1 MAWAALGKS
10 LLKSSVKKVATK
22 KLLNRKKKPKVGK
35 VKVEKLMGGGN
46 TEKGGASVKS
56 GSSNIVPVSS
66 PITSI
71 TKTETQTKSGSLMV
85 IREKVLQID
94 NLLKGTLAAEKV
106 QQKKQIKDQ
115 EKADRKEDE
124 QEIEGAPKTEKTR
137 FNLPLP
143 KKVTSFWGQ
152 VKKYFGT
159 VLFGW
164 LAVRLIDWLPKL
176 MPLLKGLARFADFV
190 IYLGGVALNVLV
202 SAVDIGYKAYDWTRG
217 VIKNT
222 FGEDA
227 AQTFDS
233 VMGTLK
239 KVIMAVAAIGVG
251 FSIMAGVFAGG
262 AGGAAATA
270 AGGAAGGAGATAG
283 GIGAGAAAGIVAG
296 VGLLASGLGEGAFQI
311 KKKGQEAEDAWFKR
325 YKEKWWTDPRKAV
338 DWGILQIIK
347 GFNFVTGI
355 IGTTLDIIGAP
366 FRYLIELVRYPFLD
380 DAGKA
385 KQRENLAKFDARIR
399 EQFREIVN
407 AFSLGLL
414 AKDKGAFG
422 SIYGKEGTDAMG
434 YTKDGKTKSRQ
445 AAIKEGSI
453 LLTTPDLIATQD
465 LLKGKPSGEKVH
477 KIEKITEK
485 GEKDKKPKGLGRVV
499 SGLAD
504 WATMGLTD
512 FDKRGDSLGQRIGK
526 GSIDFM
532 LGDLTDLDRKG
543 NLFGGINKLGDV
555 RSKKKITP
563 LTKTTTS
570 SFSDSIKY
578 TVRGGKVD
586 PDSLEEGVPLERAQ
600 QDYLESQIRMLEYQ
614 KRKTEKRGS
623 DTSAIEKQLNA
634 LKSRYNATL
643 EFGGYDIKGNGNNIL
658 PLDVNSV
665 KAKNVSDFASY
676 EEGSDEEIVVV
687 APSPSKSNEYQDK
700 EESFVPLVLGGGGG
714 GEDPYSNLYEGG

>member
-10 LLKSSVKKVATK
+10 LLKSGVKKVATK
-22 KLLNRKKKPKVGK
+22 KLLNRKKKPKVGM
-35 VKVEKLMGGGN
+35 VKAEKLMGGGDN
-46 TEKGGASVKS
+46 KEKGGAIVKF

-71 TKTETQTKSGSLMV
+71 TKAETQTKSGSLMV
-85 IREKVLQID
+85 IKEKVLEID
-94 NLLKGTLAAEKV
+94 KLLKGTLAAEKV
-106 QQKKQIKDQ
+106 QQKNQRKQQ
-115 EKADRKEDE
+115 EKDERKQDE
-124 QEIEGAPKTEKTR
+124 QEIEGAPKTEKTK

-152 VKKYFGT
+152 IKRYFGT

-296 VGLLASGLGEGAFQI
+296 AGLLASGLGEGAFQI

-499 SGLAD
+499 AGLTD

-543 NLFGGINKLGDV
+543 NLFGGVNKLGDV
-555 RSKKKITP
+555 QSKKKIIP
-563 LTKTTTS
+563 PDKTNTS
-570 SFSDSIKY
+570 ISSTS
-578 TVRGGKVD
+578 KVNAHFD
-586 PDSLEEGVPLERAQ
+586 F
-600 QDYLESQIRMLEYQ
+600 
-614 KRKTEKRGS
+614 KRGVGVINGKDVS
-623 DTSAIEKQLNA
+623 VEEYTNFQNLSQREKLQQ
-634 LKSRYNATL
+634 Y
-643 EFGGYDIKGNGNNIL
+643 GQVKGNGNNIL

-687 APSPSKSNEYQDK
+687 APSPSKSNQYQDK

>member
-10 LLKSSVKKVATK
+10 LLKSGVKKVATK

-35 VKVEKLMGGGN
+35 VKAEKLMGGGDN
-46 TEKGGASVKS
+46 KEKGGAIVKS

-71 TKTETQTKSGSLMV
+71 TKAETQTKSGSLMV
-85 IREKVLQID
+85 IKEKVLEID
-94 NLLKGTLAAEKV
+94 KLLKGTLAAEKV
-106 QQKKQIKDQ
+106 QQKNQRKQQ
-115 EKADRKEDE
+115 EKDERKQDE

-143 KKVTSFWGQ
+143 KKVTSFWGEI
-152 VKKYFGT
+152 KRYFGT

-283 GIGAGAAAGIVAG
+283 GIVAG

-504 WATMGLTD
+504 WATMGLTE

-578 TVRGGKVD
+578 SVKGGKVD

-687 APSPSKSNEYQDK
+687 APSPSKSNQYQDK
-700 EESFVPLVLGGGGG
+700 EESFVPLVIGGGGG

>member
-10 LLKSSVKKVATK
+10 LLKSGVKKVATK
-22 KLLNRKKKPKVGK
+22 KLLNRKKKPKVGM
-35 VKVEKLMGGGN
+35 VKAEKLMGGGDN
-46 TEKGGASVKS
+46 KEKGGAIVKF

-71 TKTETQTKSGSLMV
+71 TKAETQTKSGSLMV
-85 IREKVLQID
+85 IKEKVLEID
-94 NLLKGTLAAEKV
+94 KLLKGTLAAEKV
-106 QQKKQIKDQ
+106 QQKNQRKQQ
-115 EKADRKEDE
+115 EKDERKQDE

-143 KKVTSFWGQ
+143 KKVTSFWGEI
-152 VKKYFGT
+152 KRYFGT

-311 KKKGQEAEDAWFKR
+311 KQKGQQAEDAWFKR

-499 SGLAD
+499 AGLTD

-543 NLFGGINKLGDV
+543 NLFGGVNKLGDV
-555 RSKKKITP
+555 QSKKKIIP
-563 LTKTTTS
+563 PDKTNTS
-570 SFSDSIKY
+570 ISSTS
-578 TVRGGKVD
+578 KVNAHFD
-586 PDSLEEGVPLERAQ
+586 F
-600 QDYLESQIRMLEYQ
+600 
-614 KRKTEKRGS
+614 KRGVGVINGR
-623 DTSAIEKQLNA
+623 DVSAEEYNNFQRLSQSEQL
-634 LKSRYNATL
+634 LQYGQVKV
-643 EFGGYDIKGNGNNIL
+643 KGNGDNIL

-687 APSPSKSNEYQDK
+687 APSPSKSNQYQDK

>member
-10 LLKSSVKKVATK
+10 LLKSGVKKVATK
-22 KLLNRKKKPKVGK
+22 KLLNRKKKPKVGM
-35 VKVEKLMGGGN
+35 VKAEKLIGGGDN
-46 TEKGGASVKS
+46 KEKGGAIVKS

-71 TKTETQTKSGSLMV
+71 TKAETQTKSGSLMV
-85 IREKVLQID
+85 IKEKVLEID
-94 NLLKGTLAAEKV
+94 KLLKGTLAAEKV
-106 QQKKQIKDQ
+106 QQKNQRKQQ
-115 EKADRKEDE
+115 EKDERKQDE

-143 KKVTSFWGQ
+143 KKVTSFWGEI
-152 VKKYFGT
+152 KRYFGT

-164 LAVRLIDWLPKL
+164 LVVRLIDWLPKL

-543 NLFGGINKLGDV
+543 NLFGGVNKLGDV
-555 RSKKKITP
+555 QSKKKIIP
-563 LTKTTTS
+563 PDKTNTS
-570 SFSDSIKY
+570 ISSTSKVNAHFDFERGVGVINGKDVSVEEY
-578 TVRGGKVD
+578 TNFQNLSQREK
-586 PDSLEEGVPLERAQ
+586 LQ
-600 QDYLESQIRMLEYQ
+600 QYGQV
-614 KRKTEKRGS
+614 
-623 DTSAIEKQLNA
+623 
-634 LKSRYNATL
+634 
-643 EFGGYDIKGNGNNIL
+643 KGNANNIL

-665 KAKNVSDFASY
+665 KAKGVSDFASY

>member
-35 VKVEKLMGGGN
+35 VKTEKLMGGGN
-46 TEKGGASVKS
+46 TEKGGAIVKS

-239 KVIMAVAAIGVG
+239 KVIMVVAAMGVG
-251 FSIMAGVFAGG
+251 FAIMAGVFAGG
-262 AGGAAATA
+262 KGGAAATA
-270 AGGAAGGAGATAG
+270 AGGAAGGAGGGAGATAG
-283 GIGAGAAAGIVAG
+283 GIGAGASAGIVAG
-296 VGLLASGLGEGAFQI
+296 AGLLASGLGEGAFQI
-311 KKKGQEAEDAWFKR
+311 KKKGQEAESNWFKR
-325 YKEKWWTDPRKAV
+325 YKEKKWYDPRKPI
-338 DWGILQIIK
+338 DWGILQIVK
-347 GFNFVTGI
+347 AFNFITGT
-355 IGTTLDIIGAP
+355 IGVALDIIGAP

-380 DAGKA
+380 EAGKK
-385 KQRENLAKFDARIR
+385 KQRENLGKFDARIR
-399 EQFREIVN
+399 EQLRETVN
-407 AFSLGLL
+407 AFTLGLF

-445 AAIKEGSI
+445 AAIKEGTI

-485 GEKDKKPKGLGRVV
+485 GEKDKKPQGLGRVL
-499 SGLAD
+499 SGFGD

-532 LGDLTDLDRKG
+532 MSDLTDLDSKG
-543 NLFGGINKLGDV
+543 SLFGGKRKKVISGD
-555 RSKKKITP
+555 SI
-563 LTKTTTS
+563 
-570 SFSDSIKY
+570 SDGIKY
-578 TVRGGKVD
+578 TVRGGED
-586 PDSLEEGVPLERAQ
+586 DSDSLKQEKTVSGRFDINTGKAYINNQEVST
-600 QDYLESQIRMLEYQ
+600 DEYMNFHNLST
-614 KRKTEKRGS
+614 KEKVNQYG
-623 DTSAIEKQLNA
+623 QV
-634 LKSRYNATL
+634 
-643 EFGGYDIKGNGNNIL
+643 KGNGNNIL

-665 KAKNVSDFASY
+665 KAKGVSDFASY
-676 EEGSDEEIVVV
+676 EDGAEEEIIVIP
-687 APSPSKSNEYQDK
+687 PSPSESNEYQDQK
-700 EESFVPLVLGGGGG
+700 ESFVPLVLGGGGG
-714 GEDPYSNLYEGG
+714 ENPYSNLYEGG

>member
-10 LLKSSVKKVATK
+10 LLKSGVKKVATK
-22 KLLNRKKKPKVGK
+22 KLLNRKKKPKVGM
-35 VKVEKLMGGGN
+35 VKAEKLMGGGDN
-46 TEKGGASVKS
+46 KEKGGAIVKS

-71 TKTETQTKSGSLMV
+71 TKAETQTKSGSLMV
-85 IREKVLQID
+85 IKEKVLEID
-94 NLLKGTLAAEKV
+94 KLLKGTLAAEKV
-106 QQKKQIKDQ
+106 QQKNQRKQQ
-115 EKADRKEDE
+115 EKDERKQDE

-143 KKVTSFWGQ
+143 KKVTSFWGEI
-152 VKKYFGT
+152 KRYFGT

-499 SGLAD
+499 AGLTD

-543 NLFGGINKLGDV
+543 NLFGGVNKLGDV
-555 RSKKKITP
+555 QSKKKIIP
-563 LTKTTTS
+563 PDKTNTS
-570 SFSDSIKY
+570 ISSTS
-578 TVRGGKVD
+578 KVNAHFD
-586 PDSLEEGVPLERAQ
+586 F
-600 QDYLESQIRMLEYQ
+600 
-614 KRKTEKRGS
+614 KRGVGVINGR
-623 DTSAIEKQLNA
+623 DVSAEEYNNFQRLSQSEQL
-634 LKSRYNATL
+634 LQYGQVKV
-643 EFGGYDIKGNGNNIL
+643 KGNGDNIL

-687 APSPSKSNEYQDK
+687 APSPSKSNQYQDK

>member
-35 VKVEKLMGGGN
+35 VKAEKMMGGGN
-46 TEKGGASVKS
+46 IEKSGVIVKS

-143 KKVTSFWGQ
+143 KKVTSFWGEI
-152 VKKYFGT
+152 KRYFGT

-270 AGGAAGGAGATAG
+270 AGGVAGGGAGATAG

-385 KQRENLAKFDARIR
+385 KQRENLGKFDARIR

-499 SGLAD
+499 SGLTD

-543 NLFGGINKLGDV
+543 NLFGGKRKKVTSGD
-555 RSKKKITP
+555 SI
-563 LTKTTTS
+563 
-570 SFSDSIKY
+570 SDGIKY
-578 TVRGGKVD
+578 TVRGGKDD
-586 PDSLEEGVPLERAQ
+586 PDSLKQEKTVSGRFDINTGKAYINNQEVST
-600 QDYLESQIRMLEYQ
+600 DEYMNFHNLST
-614 KRKTEKRGS
+614 KEKVNQYG
-623 DTSAIEKQLNA
+623 QV
-634 LKSRYNATL
+634 
-643 EFGGYDIKGNGNNIL
+643 KGNGNNIL

-665 KAKNVSDFASY
+665 KAKGVSEFASY
-676 EEGSDEEIVVV
+676 EDGAEEEIIVIP
-687 APSPSKSNEYQDK
+687 PSPSESNEYQDQK
-700 EESFVPLVLGGGGG
+700 ESFVPLVLGGGGG
-714 GEDPYSNLYEGG
+714 ENPYSNLYEGG

>member
-1 MAWAALGKS
+1 MAWTALAKS
-10 LLKSSVKKVATK
+10 LLKSGVKKVATK

-35 VKVEKLMGGGN
+35 VKAEKLIGGGDN
-46 TEKGGASVKS
+46 KEKGGAIVKS
-56 GSSNIVPVSS
+56 SSSNIVPVSS

-71 TKTETQTKSGSLMV
+71 RKAETQTKSGSLMV
-85 IREKVLQID
+85 IKEKVLEID
-94 NLLKGTLAAEKV
+94 KLLKGTLAAEKV
-106 QQKKQIKDQ
+106 QQKNQRKQQ
-115 EKADRKEDE
+115 EKDERKQDE
-124 QEIEGAPKTEKTR
+124 QEIEGAPKTEKKR

-152 VKKYFGT
+152 IKRYFGT

-202 SAVDIGYKAYDWTRG
+202 SAIDIGYGAYDWTRG

-485 GEKDKKPKGLGRVV
+485 GGKDKKPKGLGRVV

-504 WATMGLTD
+504 LATMGLTD

-543 NLFGGINKLGDV
+543 NLFGGVNKLGDV
-555 RSKKKITP
+555 QSKKKIIP
-563 LTKTTTS
+563 PDKTNTS
-570 SFSDSIKY
+570 ISSTS
-578 TVRGGKVD
+578 KVNAHFD
-586 PDSLEEGVPLERAQ
+586 F
-600 QDYLESQIRMLEYQ
+600 
-614 KRKTEKRGS
+614 KRGVGVINGR
-623 DTSAIEKQLNA
+623 DVSAEEYNNFQRLSQSEQL
-634 LKSRYNATL
+634 LQYGQVKV
-643 EFGGYDIKGNGNNIL
+643 KGNGDNIL

-687 APSPSKSNEYQDK
+687 APSPSKSNQYQDK

-714 GEDPYSNLYEGG
+714 GEDPYSNLYESG

>member
-10 LLKSSVKKVATK
+10 LLKSGVKKVATK
-22 KLLNRKKKPKVGK
+22 KLLNRKKKPKVGM
-35 VKVEKLMGGGN
+35 VKAEKLIGGGDN
-46 TEKGGASVKS
+46 KEKGGAIVKS

-71 TKTETQTKSGSLMV
+71 TKAETQTKSGSLMV
-85 IREKVLQID
+85 IKEKVLEID
-94 NLLKGTLAAEKV
+94 KLLKGTLAAEKV
-106 QQKKQIKDQ
+106 QQKNQRKQQ
-115 EKADRKEDE
+115 EKDERKQDE

-143 KKVTSFWGQ
+143 KKVTSFWGEI
-152 VKKYFGT
+152 KRYFGT

-202 SAVDIGYKAYDWTRG
+202 SAIDIGYGAYDWTRG

-338 DWGILQIIK
+338 DWGILQIII

-385 KQRENLAKFDARIR
+385 KQRENLGKFDARIR

-414 AKDKGAFG
+414 DKDKGAFG
-422 SIYGKEGTDAMG
+422 SIYGKE
-434 YTKDGKTKSRQ
+434 
-445 AAIKEGSI
+445 
-453 LLTTPDLIATQD
+453 
-465 LLKGKPSGEKVH
+465 
-477 KIEKITEK
+477 
-485 GEKDKKPKGLGRVV
+485 
-499 SGLAD
+499 
-504 WATMGLTD
+504 
-512 FDKRGDSLGQRIGK
+512 
-526 GSIDFM
+526 
-532 LGDLTDLDRKG
+532 
-543 NLFGGINKLGDV
+543 
-555 RSKKKITP
+555 
-563 LTKTTTS
+563 
-570 SFSDSIKY
+570 
-578 TVRGGKVD
+578 
-586 PDSLEEGVPLERAQ
+586 
-600 QDYLESQIRMLEYQ
+600 
-614 KRKTEKRGS
+614 
-623 DTSAIEKQLNA
+623 
-634 LKSRYNATL
+634 
-643 EFGGYDIKGNGNNIL
+643 
-658 PLDVNSV
+658 
-665 KAKNVSDFASY
+665 
-676 EEGSDEEIVVV
+676 
-687 APSPSKSNEYQDK
+687 
-700 EESFVPLVLGGGGG
+700 
-714 GEDPYSNLYEGG
+714 

>member
-10 LLKSSVKKVATK
+10 LLKSGVKKVATK
-22 KLLNRKKKPKVGK
+22 KLLNRKKKPKVGM
-35 VKVEKLMGGGN
+35 VKAEKLMGGGDN
-46 TEKGGASVKS
+46 KEKGGAIVKS

-71 TKTETQTKSGSLMV
+71 TKAETQTKSGSLMV
-85 IREKVLQID
+85 IKEKVLEID
-94 NLLKGTLAAEKV
+94 KLLKGTLAAEKV
-106 QQKKQIKDQ
+106 QQKNQRKQQ
-115 EKADRKEDE
+115 EKDERKQDE
-124 QEIEGAPKTEKTR
+124 QEIEGAPKLDKKR

-143 KKVTSFWGQ
+143 KQVTSFWGQ
-152 VKKYFGT
+152 IKRYFMT

-543 NLFGGINKLGDV
+543 NLFGGVNKLGDV
-555 RSKKKITP
+555 QSKKKIIP
-563 LTKTTTS
+563 PDKTNTS
-570 SFSDSIKY
+570 ISSTSKVNAHFDFE
-578 TVRGGKVD
+578 RGVGVINGRD
-586 PDSLEEGVPLERAQ
+586 VSVEEYNNFQSLSQREQLQ
-600 QDYLESQIRMLEYQ
+600 QYGQV
-614 KRKTEKRGS
+614 
-623 DTSAIEKQLNA
+623 
-634 LKSRYNATL
+634 
-643 EFGGYDIKGNGNNIL
+643 KGNANNIL

-687 APSPSKSNEYQDK
+687 APSPSKSNQYQDK

>member
-10 LLKSSVKKVATK
+10 LLKSGVKKVATK

-35 VKVEKLMGGGN
+35 VKAEKLIGGGDN
-46 TEKGGASVKS
+46 KEKGGAIVKS
-56 GSSNIVPVSS
+56 SSSNIVPVSS

-71 TKTETQTKSGSLMV
+71 RKAETQTKSGSLMV
-85 IREKVLQID
+85 IKEKVLEID
-94 NLLKGTLAAEKV
+94 KLLKGTLAAEKV
-106 QQKKQIKDQ
+106 QQKNQRKQQ
-115 EKADRKEDE
+115 EKDERKQDE
-124 QEIEGAPKTEKTR
+124 QEIEGAPKTEKKR

-152 VKKYFGT
+152 IKRYFGT

-202 SAVDIGYKAYDWTRG
+202 SAIDIGYGAYDWTRG

-499 SGLAD
+499 SGLTD

-543 NLFGGINKLGDV
+543 NLFGGVNKLGDV
-555 RSKKKITP
+555 QSKKKIIP
-563 LTKTTTS
+563 PDKTNTS
-570 SFSDSIKY
+570 ISSTS
-578 TVRGGKVD
+578 KVNAHFD
-586 PDSLEEGVPLERAQ
+586 F
-600 QDYLESQIRMLEYQ
+600 
-614 KRKTEKRGS
+614 KRGVGVINGR
-623 DTSAIEKQLNA
+623 DVSAEEYNNFQRLSQSEQL
-634 LKSRYNATL
+634 LQYGQVKV
-643 EFGGYDIKGNGNNIL
+643 KGNGDNIL

-687 APSPSKSNEYQDK
+687 APSPSKSNQYQDK

-714 GEDPYSNLYEGG
+714 GEDPYSTLYEGG

>member
-35 VKVEKLMGGGN
+35 VKTEKLMGDGGN
-46 TEKGGASVKS
+46 TEKGGAIVKS

-227 AQTFDS
+227 AQAFDS

-239 KVIMAVAAIGVG
+239 KVVMAVAAIGTG
-251 FSIMAGVFAGG
+251 FAMMAGVFTGKPPKGTKQPKRGPKNKLKRAHKKIKRF
-262 AGGAAATA
+262 TDPKR
-270 AGGAAGGAGATAG
+270 
-283 GIGAGAAAGIVAG
+283 
-296 VGLLASGLGEGAFQI
+296 ASKLKRVKNI
-311 KKKGQEAEDAWFKR
+311 KKIRADRLARVKKFGNLKKFA
-325 YKEKWWTDPRKAV
+325 
-338 DWGILQIIK
+338 
-347 GFNFVTGI
+347 
-355 IGTTLDIIGAP
+355 
-366 FRYLIELVRYPFLD
+366 
-380 DAGKA
+380 KA
-385 KQRENLAKFDARIR
+385 KKF
-399 EQFREIVN
+399 V
-407 AFSLGLL
+407 
-414 AKDKGAFG
+414 
-422 SIYGKEGTDAMG
+422 
-434 YTKDGKTKSRQ
+434 
-445 AAIKEGSI
+445 
-453 LLTTPDLIATQD
+453 
-465 LLKGKPSGEKVH
+465 
-477 KIEKITEK
+477 
-485 GEKDKKPKGLGRVV
+485 
-499 SGLAD
+499 
-504 WATMGLTD
+504 
-512 FDKRGDSLGQRIGK
+512 GK
-526 GSIDFM
+526 GID
-532 LGDLTDLDRKG
+532 LGKNIVKTGGKVAQTVTKG
-543 NLFGGINKLGDV
+543 VKTAV
-555 RSKKKITP
+555 
-563 LTKTTTS
+563 KTTTPV
-570 SFSDSIKY
+570 IKSAAK
-578 TVRGGKVD
+578 TAIKLGKTG
-586 PDSLEEGVPLERAQ
+586 L
-600 QDYLESQIRMLEYQ
+600 
-614 KRKTEKRGS
+614 KTATKGI
-623 DTSAIEKQLNA
+623 TTAVKTATPVIKSAAKTATTAAKTATTTATKLGKTGLKTGLKG
-634 LKSRYNATL
+634 LKSL
-643 EFGGYDIKGNGNNIL
+643 QKVVSPI
-658 PLDVNSV
+658 V
-665 KAKNVSDFASY
+665 KKIPFIAA
-676 EEGSDEEIVVV
+676 
-687 APSPSKSNEYQDK
+687 
-700 EESFVPLVLGGGGG
+700 L
-714 GEDPYSNLYEGG
+714 

>member
-1 MAWAALGKS
+1 MAWTALAKS
-10 LLKSSVKKVATK
+10 LLKSGVKKVATK

-35 VKVEKLMGGGN
+35 VKAEKLMGGGDN
-46 TEKGGASVKS
+46 KEKGGAIVKS

-71 TKTETQTKSGSLMV
+71 TKAETQTKSGSLMV
-85 IREKVLQID
+85 IKEKVLEID
-94 NLLKGTLAAEKV
+94 KLLKGTLAAEKV
-106 QQKKQIKDQ
+106 QQKNQRKQQ
-115 EKADRKEDE
+115 EKDERKQDE
-124 QEIEGAPKTEKTR
+124 QEIEGAPKTEKKR

-152 VKKYFGT
+152 IKRYFGT

-202 SAVDIGYKAYDWTRG
+202 SAIDIGYGAYDWTRG

-499 SGLAD
+499 SGLTD

-543 NLFGGINKLGDV
+543 NLFGGVNKLGDV
-555 RSKKKITP
+555 QSKKKIIP
-563 LTKTTTS
+563 PDKTNTS
-570 SFSDSIKY
+570 ISSTSKVNAHFDFE
-578 TVRGGKVD
+578 RGVGVINGRD
-586 PDSLEEGVPLERAQ
+586 VSVEEYNNFQSLSQREQLQ
-600 QDYLESQIRMLEYQ
+600 QYGQV
-614 KRKTEKRGS
+614 
-623 DTSAIEKQLNA
+623 
-634 LKSRYNATL
+634 
-643 EFGGYDIKGNGNNIL
+643 KGNANNIL

-687 APSPSKSNEYQDK
+687 APSPSKSNQYQDK

-714 GEDPYSNLYEGG
+714 GEDPYSNLYESG

>member
-1 MAWAALGKS
+1 
-10 LLKSSVKKVATK
+10 V
-22 KLLNRKKKPKVGK
+22 
-35 VKVEKLMGGGN
+35 
-46 TEKGGASVKS
+46 
-56 GSSNIVPVSS
+56 
-66 PITSI
+66 
-71 TKTETQTKSGSLMV
+71 
-85 IREKVLQID
+85 
-94 NLLKGTLAAEKV
+94 
-106 QQKKQIKDQ
+106 
-115 EKADRKEDE
+115 
-124 QEIEGAPKTEKTR
+124 
-137 FNLPLP
+137 
-143 KKVTSFWGQ
+143 
-152 VKKYFGT
+152 
-159 VLFGW
+159 
-164 LAVRLIDWLPKL
+164 
-176 MPLLKGLARFADFV
+176 
-190 IYLGGVALNVLV
+190 
-202 SAVDIGYKAYDWTRG
+202 
-217 VIKNT
+217 
-222 FGEDA
+222 
-227 AQTFDS
+227 
-233 VMGTLK
+233 
-239 KVIMAVAAIGVG
+239 
-251 FSIMAGVFAGG
+251 
-262 AGGAAATA
+262 
-270 AGGAAGGAGATAG
+270 
-283 GIGAGAAAGIVAG
+283 
-296 VGLLASGLGEGAFQI
+296 
-311 KKKGQEAEDAWFKR
+311 
-325 YKEKWWTDPRKAV
+325 
-338 DWGILQIIK
+338 
-347 GFNFVTGI
+347 
-355 IGTTLDIIGAP
+355 
-366 FRYLIELVRYPFLD
+366 VRYPFLD

-504 WATMGLTD
+504 LATMGLTD

-578 TVRGGKVD
+578 TVKGGKVD

-687 APSPSKSNEYQDK
+687 APSPSKSNQYQDK